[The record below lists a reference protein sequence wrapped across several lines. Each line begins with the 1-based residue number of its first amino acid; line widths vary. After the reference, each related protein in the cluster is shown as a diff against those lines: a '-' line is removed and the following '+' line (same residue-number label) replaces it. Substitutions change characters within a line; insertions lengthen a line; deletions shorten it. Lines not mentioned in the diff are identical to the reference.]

1 MGDLSGGLGFD
12 PAAGREG
19 VPQRQVARDLGIG
32 RSTMKRALA
41 SQGPLKS
48 ERPVVATA
56 LTPFEPLVR
65 QLLKDHPDMPVGG
78 DRGAGR
84 VDGVDH
90 VVS

>member
-1 MGDLSGGLGFD
+1 
-12 PAAGREG
+12 
-19 VPQRQVARDLGIG
+19 
-32 RSTMKRALA
+32 
-41 SQGPLKS
+41 
-48 ERPVVATA
+48 VVATA

-65 QLLKDHPDMPVGG
+65 QLLKDHPDLPVGG